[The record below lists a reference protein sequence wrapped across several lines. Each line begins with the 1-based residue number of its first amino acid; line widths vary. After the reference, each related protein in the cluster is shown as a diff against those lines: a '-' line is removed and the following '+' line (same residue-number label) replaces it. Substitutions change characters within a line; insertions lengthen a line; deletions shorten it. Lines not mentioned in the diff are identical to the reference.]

1 MDELIRC
8 ILFDWGN
15 TVMRDIPGYAGPMYQ
30 WPDVAA
36 MPGAMGAIAAVGR
49 NRIIALA
56 TNAADSCE
64 EHIWM
69 ALGRVSLDMFINK
82 IYCFQKIGYFKP
94 SSEFFKHVLDD
105 LKIMPQQIVM
115 VGDEFDKDILGAN
128 SCDIFGIWIN
138 QESSERR
145 IGRLYN
151 TIYSLD
157 ELPGAIARHEMG
169 MALQPRE

>member
-1 MDELIRC
+1 MGEPIKC

-15 TVMRDIPGYAGPMYQ
+15 TIMRDIPEYRGPMYL

-36 MPGAMGAIAAVGR
+36 MPGAIGVIAAVGR
-49 NRIIALA
+49 NRVVALA
-56 TNAADSCE
+56 TNATDSCE

-69 ALGRVSLDMFINK
+69 ALGRVSLDMFFNK
-82 IYCFQKIGYFKP
+82 VYCFQKIGHLKP
-94 SSEFFKHVLDD
+94 SAEFFKHVLDD
-105 LKIMPQQIVM
+105 LHILPQQIIM

-128 SCDIFGIWIN
+128 RCDIFGIWVN
-138 QESSERR
+138 QESCERR

-157 ELPGAIARHEMG
+157 ELPNLIARHEMG
-169 MALQPRE
+169 TA